1 MGIAEPYDSIEGIAI
16 IGMAGRFPGAK
27 NLDEFWQNL
36 RDGVESIS
44 SFTDEE
50 LIAAGIDP
58 AVLSDANYVKA
69 GAVLEDIELFD
80 ASFFEI
86 NPREAELTDPQ
97 HRLFLE
103 CAWEALESAG
113 YDSQRCE
120 SRIGVYAGASLS
132 NYYSFDLN
140 RDRMGS
146 AQCYQTLIGNDK
158 DFLTTRVAYKLNLK
172 GPSITVQSAC
182 STSLVATAI
191 ACQSLLNY
199 QCDMALA
206 GGVSIRVPQKTGY
219 VYQEGGTLS
228 PDGHCRAFDA
238 QAKGTT
244 IGNGLGV
251 VVLKRLSEAIADG
264 DCIHAVIKGSA
275 INNDGSRK
283 VGYTAPSVDAQ
294 AEAIAEAIMFAE
306 VEPETINYIE
316 AHGTGTALGDPI
328 EITALSKVFRARTE
342 KKAFCAIGSLKT
354 NIGHLDAAAGIAGL
368 IKTVLALKHQSI
380 PPTLN
385 FEQPNPQIDFANSPF
400 YVNTTFSPWKAGL
413 TPRRAGVSSLGMG
426 GTNAHVILEE
436 ALVLPASSPSRPW
449 QLLVLSAKT
458 ESALETATTNLV
470 QHLTQHPELNL
481 ADVAHTL
488 QVGRREFN
496 HRRMLVCRD
505 IEDAVNALEMQ
516 DAQRVF
522 THVQEPCNRPIAFMF
537 PGQGAQYVDMGKELY
552 QTEAT
557 FKEQVDRCCELLKP
571 HLGIDLRSLIY
582 PIESEAEGAAEKL
595 KQTAIAQPA
604 LFVIEYAL
612 AQLWMSW
619 GISPQAMIG
628 HSLGEYVAACL
639 AEVMSLEDA
648 LALVAVRGRL
658 MQQLPT
664 GAMLAVSL
672 PASEVETLL
681 DNQLSLAASNAPAS
695 CVVSGTH
702 DAINAFQNKLLAQGI
717 DCRHLHTS
725 HAFHSPMMDAILEP
739 FIEEVKKVKLNPPK
753 IPFVSNVTGTWIITA
768 QATDPNYWAQ
778 HLRQTVRFSSGITQL
793 LQEPNRILLE
803 VGSGCTLCSFAKK
816 HLNGE
821 DGQVAIASLRH
832 PKDEQSDV
840 AFLLNA
846 LGKLWLSGVEVD
858 WSRFYTDERRHR
870 LPLPTY
876 PFERERYWIERQKR
890 ANAIASTQDSLTK
903 KPDIADWF
911 YVPVWK
917 QSVSPALLE
926 QKKLVAQNSC
936 TLIFV
941 DECGLGEALVKQLE
955 LEGQDVITVAV
966 GSGLTNLSECAF
978 ALNPRQGNDYEALLK
993 ELLAQNKLPKT
1004 IVHLWSV
1011 TPYTSTT
1018 SELKSLEESQAK
1030 GFYSLLFLAQ
1040 ALGKQN
1046 TTDEFQIT
1054 VISNNLQSV
1063 TGLESLCP
1071 EKATVLGAV
1080 KVIPQEY
1087 PNISCRSIDVGLTS
1101 PPTPLMNKRLRPL
1114 SSPLVG
1120 ENERGGE
1127 GSITPPFPCR
1137 EAGALVRRLG
1147 GLGFSA
1153 PNTIPLKG
1161 TWEEHN
1167 LTNQLLAELTAQSPD
1182 SVIAYRGLH
1191 RWVQTFEPVRLNAT
1205 PEGTPKLL
1213 KEGGV
1218 YLITGGLGGIGLAV
1232 AEYLAQT
1239 VQAKLILV
1247 SRSALPNRDEWEK
1260 WLVTHTQQD
1269 SVSHKI
1275 RKVQQLEKLGAEVLV
1290 VSADVTELEPM
1301 RKAIALAHPPRA
1313 IATAQQEFGQI
1324 DGVIHAAGVPGGGMI
1339 QRKTLEEAER
1349 ILAPKVKGTLVLHEL
1364 FKNTQLDFLVICSSL
1379 SSILGGFGQV
1389 DYAGANAFLDTFAH
1403 WNYSK
1408 NGTFTISINWDTWQE
1423 VGMAV
1428 NTAVPLK
1435 LQSLQAE
1442 NLKEG
1447 ILPNEGAEALGRI
1460 LGVKLPQVLVSTRN
1474 FQMRVE
1480 REKDLGA
1487 LLSSEI
1493 LDTANLPEP
1502 THSRPNLNN
1511 AYIAPRNEIEQTLVN
1526 IWQGL
1531 LGIENVGIYDN
1542 FFELGGDSLMA
1553 VRVIAQVREAFQIEL
1568 SLSSLFENQNVAG
1581 MAESIERVRG
1591 TVQTLQSSISTVLG
1605 DGAIA
1610 SKEAD
1615 REEIT
1620 L

>member
-1 MGIAEPYDSIEGIAI
+1 MGSAEVYDSVEGIAI

-27 NLDEFWQNL
+27 NVEEFWRNL

-44 SFTDEE
+44 CFTDEE
-50 LIAAGIDP
+50 LIAAGIDS
-58 AVLSDANYVKA
+58 AVLRESNYVKA
-69 GAVLEDIELFD
+69 GAILEDIELFD
-80 ASFFEI
+80 AAFFDF
-86 NPREAELTDPQ
+86 NPREAEVTDPQ

-132 NYYSFDLN
+132 NYYSFDFN
-140 RDRMGS
+140 RDRLGS
-146 AQCYQTLIGNDK
+146 AQCYQTIIGNDK

-172 GPSITVQSAC
+172 GASFTVQSAC

-219 VYQEGGTLS
+219 LYQEGGALS

-264 DCIHAVIKGSA
+264 DCIQAVIKGSA

-328 EITALSKVFRARTE
+328 EIAALSQVFRANTE
-342 KKAFCAIGSLKT
+342 KKAGCAIGSVKT

-368 IKTVLALKHQSI
+368 IKTVLALKHQSL

-400 YVNTTFSPWKAGL
+400 YVNTKLSPWKAGL

-436 ALVLPASSPSRPW
+436 APALPASTPSRPW
-449 QLLVLSAKT
+449 QLLMLSAKT
-458 ESALETATTNLV
+458 ESALETATTNLL

-496 HRRMLVCRD
+496 YRRVLVCRD
-505 IEDAVNALEMQ
+505 IEDAVNALETR

-522 THVQEPCNRPIAFMF
+522 THVQEPCDRPIAFMF
-537 PGQGAQYVDMGKELY
+537 PGQGTQYVDMGKELY

-571 HLGIDLRSLIY
+571 YLGLDLRSLIY
-582 PIESEAEGAAEKL
+582 PSESDTEAAAEI

-628 HSLGEYVAACL
+628 HSIGEYVAACL
-639 AEVMSLEDA
+639 AEVMSLKDA

-664 GAMLAVSL
+664 GTMLAVSL
-672 PASEVETLL
+672 PASEVEARL
-681 DNQLSLAASNAPAS
+681 DQQLSLAVSNSPAS
-695 CVVSGTH
+695 CVVSGTPEAV
-702 DAINAFQNKLLAQGI
+702 DAFQNKLVAQGI
-717 DCRHLHTS
+717 DCRRLHTS

-739 FIEEVKKVKLNPPK
+739 FIEEVKKVKLHPPK
-753 IPFVSNVTGTWIITA
+753 LPFVSNVTGTWITTA
-768 QATDPNYWAQ
+768 QATEPSYWAQ
-778 HLRQTVRFSSGITQL
+778 HLRQTVRFSAGIAQL

-803 VGSGCTLCSFAKK
+803 VGAGCTLCSFALK
-816 HLNGE
+816 HLNRE
-821 DGQVAIASLRH
+821 NEQVAIASLRH
-832 PKDEQSDV
+832 PKHKQSDV

-858 WSRFYTDERRHR
+858 WSRFYAHERRHR

-876 PFERERYWIERQKR
+876 PFERQRYWIEPQKR
-890 ANAIASTQDSLTK
+890 TEAIASTQESLSK

-911 YVPVWK
+911 YLPVWK
-917 QSVSPALLE
+917 QSVPPTLLE
-926 QKKLVAQNSC
+926 QRLVAPC
-936 TLIFV
+936 TLVFV
-941 DECGLGEALVKQLE
+941 DQCGLGESLVKQLE
-955 LEGQDVITVAV
+955 IEGRDVITVRA
-966 GSGLTNLSECAF
+966 GSGLKKLNKREYT
-978 ALNPRQGNDYEALLK
+978 LNPQQRDDYEALLY

-1011 TPYTSTT
+1011 TPDTT
-1018 SELKSLEESQAK
+1018 TLELESLEESQPK

-1040 ALGKQN
+1040 ALGKHN
-1046 TTDEFQIT
+1046 TTDQFQIT
-1054 VISNNLQSV
+1054 VISNNLQPV
-1063 TGLESLCP
+1063 TGLENLSP

-1087 PNISCRSIDVGLTS
+1087 PNISCRSIDVELTS
-1101 PPTPLMNKRLRPL
+1101 PPTPLLR
-1114 SSPLVG
+1114 
-1120 ENERGGE
+1120 GE
-1127 GSITPPFPCR
+1127 GSIAPAPPFPRR
-1137 EAGALVRRLG
+1137 EGGLG
-1147 GLGFSA
+1147 GLGS
-1153 PNTIPLKG
+1153 PDPRG
-1161 TWEEHN
+1161 TWEQQN
-1167 LTNQLLAELTAQSPD
+1167 LTNWLLAELTAQSPNLLI
-1182 SVIAYRGLH
+1182 SYRGLH
-1191 RWVQTFEPVRLNAT
+1191 RWVQTFEPVRLH
-1205 PEGTPKLL
+1205 GTPKRTPKRL

-1218 YLITGGLGGIGLAV
+1218 YLITGGLGGIGLAL

-1239 VQAKLILV
+1239 VRAKLLLV
-1247 SRSALPNRDEWEK
+1247 SRSALPNRDEWEN
-1260 WLVTHTQQD
+1260 WLMTHTEQD
-1269 SVSHKI
+1269 SVSRKI

-1290 VSADVTELEPM
+1290 IGADVSELEPM
-1301 RKAIALAHPPRA
+1301 RKAIA
-1313 IATAQQEFGQI
+1313 TAQKQFGGI
-1324 DGVIHAAGVPGGGMI
+1324 DGAIHAAGVPGGGMI
-1339 QRKTLEEAER
+1339 QRQTLEETAK
-1349 ILAPKVKGTLVLHEL
+1349 IFAPKVKGTLVLHEL
-1364 FKNTQLDFLVICSSL
+1364 FKNVPLDFLAICSSL

-1389 DYAGANAFLDTFAH
+1389 DYAGANAFLDAFAH
-1403 WNYSK
+1403 WNYSQQ
-1408 NGTFTISINWDTWQE
+1408 GTFTACINWDTWQE

-1428 NTAVPLK
+1428 NTPVPLK

-1442 NLKEG
+1442 NLKQG
-1447 ILPNEGAEALGRI
+1447 ILPNEGAEALSRI
-1460 LGVKLPQVLVSTRN
+1460 LGVNLPQVLVSTRN

-1480 REKDLGA
+1480 QEKDLGA

-1493 LDTANLPEP
+1493 LEAANLPEP
-1502 THSRPNLNN
+1502 THSRPELNN
-1511 AYIAPRNEIEQTLVN
+1511 AYVAPRNELEQTLVN

-1531 LGIENVGIYDN
+1531 LGIEKVGIYDN

-1553 VRVIAQVREAFQIEL
+1553 VRVIAQVRQAFEIEL
-1568 SLSSLFENQNVAG
+1568 SLSNLFEKPNVAG
-1581 MAESIERVRG
+1581 MAESLKMRG
-1591 TVQTLQSSISTVLG
+1591 IQKLQSSIST

-1610 SKEAD
+1610 NTEAE

>member
-1 MGIAEPYDSIEGIAI
+1 MGSVQPYDSIEGIAI

-27 NLDEFWQNL
+27 NLDEFWKNL

-44 SFTDEE
+44 LFSNEE
-50 LIAAGIDP
+50 LIASGLDP
-58 AVLSDANYVKA
+58 TLLSEPNHVKA

-140 RDRMGS
+140 RDLMGS
-146 AQCYQTLIGNDK
+146 AQCYQTVIGNDK

-172 GPSITVQSAC
+172 GPSITVQTAC

-354 NIGHLDAAAGIAGL
+354 NIGHLDAAAGIVGL

-400 YVNTTFSPWKAGL
+400 YVNTTLSHWKAGL
-413 TPRRAGVSSLGMG
+413 SPRRAGVTSLGMG

-436 ALVLPASSPSRPW
+436 APVLPASSPSRPW
-449 QLLVLSAKT
+449 QLLILSAKT
-458 ESALETATTNLV
+458 KSALEAATINLV

-496 HRRMLVCRD
+496 HRRMVVCRD
-505 IEDAVNALEMQ
+505 IEDAVNALETR
-516 DAQRVF
+516 DTQRVF
-522 THVQEPCNRPIAFMF
+522 NYLQEPCNRPIAFMF

-557 FKEQVDRCCELLKP
+557 FKEQVDRCCELFKP

-582 PIESEAEGAAEKL
+582 PSESDAEGAAEKL

-604 LFVIEYAL
+604 LFVIDYAL

-628 HSLGEYVAACL
+628 HSHGEYVAACL

-702 DAINAFQNKLLAQGI
+702 DAIDAFQNKLVAQGI
-717 DCRHLHTS
+717 DCRRLHTS
-725 HAFHSPMMDAILEP
+725 HAFHSPMMDGILEP

-753 IPFVSNVTGTWIITA
+753 IPFVSNFTGTWITTA
-768 QATDPNYWAQ
+768 QATEPNYWAQ
-778 HLRQTVRFSSGITQL
+778 HLRQTVRFSSGIAQL

-803 VGSGCTLCSFAKK
+803 VGAGCTLCTFALK
-816 HLNGE
+816 HLKRE
-821 DGQVAIASLRH
+821 DEQVAIASLRH
-832 PKDEQSDV
+832 PKDKQSDV

-846 LGKLWLSGVEVD
+846 LGKLWLSGVKVD
-858 WSRFYTDERRHR
+858 WSRFYTHEHRHR

-876 PFERERYWIERQKR
+876 PFERQRYWIEPQKR
-890 ANAIASTQDSLTK
+890 EIASGAGATAPIASTQDSLTK
-903 KPDIADWF
+903 KLDIADWF

-917 QSVSPALLE
+917 QSVSPALLGHTE
-926 QKKLVAQNSC
+926 VETQTSC
-936 TLIFV
+936 TLVFV

-955 LEGQDVITVAV
+955 LEGWDIITVSV
-966 GSGLTNLSECAF
+966 GFGLTKLNERAHT
-978 ALNPRQGNDYEALLK
+978 LNPRQGNDYEALIN

-1004 IVHLWSV
+1004 IVHLWSI
-1011 TPYTSTT
+1011 TPCDWRSSASAKGDRKI
-1018 SELKSLEESQAK
+1018 SELESLEESQAK

-1046 TTDEFQIT
+1046 TTDKFQIT

-1063 TGLESLCP
+1063 TGLESLYP

-1087 PNISCRSIDVGLTS
+1087 PNISCRSIDIGLTS
-1101 PPTPLMNKRLRPL
+1101 PPTPLLQ
-1114 SSPLVG
+1114 
-1120 ENERGGE
+1120 GE
-1127 GSITPPFPCR
+1127 GSIAPAPPFPCR

-1147 GLGFSA
+1147 GLGLPD
-1153 PNTIPLKG
+1153 PNRIPSQG
-1161 TWEEHN
+1161 TWEQQN

-1213 KEGGV
+1213 KEGGI
-1218 YLITGGLGGIGLAV
+1218 YLITGGLGGIGLAL

-1247 SRSALPNRDEWEK
+1247 GRSALPHRDEWEK
-1260 WLVTHTQQD
+1260 WLVTHTEQD
-1269 SVSHKI
+1269 SVSRKI
-1275 RKVQQLEKLGAEVLV
+1275 RKVQELEKLGAEVLV

-1301 RKAIALAHPPRA
+1301 RNA
-1313 IATAQQEFGQI
+1313 IATAQQQFGQI

-1339 QRKTLEEAER
+1339 QRKTLEEAET
-1349 ILAPKVKGTLVLHEL
+1349 ILAPKVKGTLVLNEL

-1408 NGTFTISINWDTWQE
+1408 NGTFTTCINWDTWQE

-1428 NTAVPLK
+1428 NTAVPVK

-1447 ILPNEGAEALGRI
+1447 ILPNEGAEVLGRI

-1531 LGIENVGIYDN
+1531 LGIEKVGIYDN

-1581 MAESIERVRG
+1581 MAESLERVRE
-1591 TVQTLQSSISTVLG
+1591 TVQTLQSSINTVLG
-1605 DGAIA
+1605 DGANA
-1610 SKEAD
+1610 STESE

>member
-1 MGIAEPYDSIEGIAI
+1 MEGIAI

-27 NLDEFWQNL
+27 NLDKFWQNL

-50 LIAAGIDP
+50 LIASGIDP
-58 AVLSDANYVKA
+58 ILLSDPNHVKV

-80 ASFFEI
+80 ALFFDL

-113 YDSQRCE
+113 YDSQRCK
-120 SRIGVYAGASLS
+120 SRIGAYAGASLS

-140 RDRMGS
+140 RDQMGS
-146 AQCYQTLIGNDK
+146 AQCYQTVIGNDK
-158 DFLTTRVAYKLNLK
+158 DFLTTRISYKLNLK
-172 GPSITVQSAC
+172 GPSVTVQTAC

-206 GGVSIRVPQKTGY
+206 GGVSVRVPQKTGY
-219 VYQEGGTLS
+219 LYQEGGTLS
-228 PDGHCRAFDA
+228 PDGHCRTFDA
-238 QAKGTT
+238 KAKGTT

-283 VGYTAPSVDAQ
+283 VGYTAPSVDGQ

-328 EITALSKVFRARTE
+328 EIAALSKVFRASTE
-342 KKAFCAIGSLKT
+342 KKGFCAIGSVKT

-368 IKTVLALKHQSI
+368 LKTVLVLKHQSI

-400 YVNTTFSPWKAGL
+400 YVNKTLSEWKVGL
-413 TPRRAGVSSLGMG
+413 SPRRAGVSSLGMG

-436 ALVLPASSPSRPW
+436 APALPASSSSRSW

-505 IEDAVNALEMQ
+505 IEDAVNALETR

-522 THVQEPCNRPIAFMF
+522 NHLQEPCNRPIAFMF
-537 PGQGAQYVDMGKELY
+537 PGQGTQYVDMGKELY
-552 QTEAT
+552 QTEPT

-571 HLGIDLRSLIY
+571 YLGLDLRSLIY
-582 PIESEAEGAAEKL
+582 PNESEAEGAAEKL
-595 KQTAIAQPA
+595 KQTAIAQPG
-604 LFVIEYAL
+604 LFVIEYAM

-619 GISPQAMIG
+619 GIFPQAMIG

-639 AEVMSLEDA
+639 AEVMSLADA

-658 MQQLPT
+658 MQQLPA
-664 GAMLAVSL
+664 GAMLAISL
-672 PASEVETLL
+672 PVSEVEAVL
-681 DNQLSLAASNAPAS
+681 DEQLSLAASNSPAS
-695 CVVSGTH
+695 CVVSGTYE
-702 DAINAFQNKLLAQGI
+702 AINAFQDKLLAKGI
-717 DCRHLHTS
+717 DCRCLHTS

-739 FIEEVKKVKLNPPK
+739 FIEEVKKVKLHSPK
-753 IPFVSNVTGTWIITA
+753 IPFVSNVTGTWITTA
-768 QATDPNYWAQ
+768 QATEPSYWAQ
-778 HLRQTVRFSSGITQL
+778 HLRQTVRFSSGIAQL
-793 LQEPNRILLE
+793 LQPNRILLE
-803 VGSGCTLCSFAKK
+803 VGPGCTLCTFAKK
-816 HLNGE
+816 HLNRE
-821 DGQVAIASLRH
+821 DGQVALASGAGATAPIASLRH
-832 PKDEQSDV
+832 PKDKQPDV

-858 WSRFYTDERRHR
+858 WSGFYAHERRHR

-876 PFERERYWIERQKR
+876 PFERQRYWIEPQKR
-890 ANAIASTQDSLTK
+890 ADAIASTQESLSK

-911 YVPVWK
+911 YLPVWK
-917 QSVSPALLE
+917 QSVPPALLE
-926 QKKLVAQNSC
+926 QRDLVAQNSC
-936 TLIFV
+936 TLVFV
-941 DECGLGEALVKQLE
+941 DECGLGEALVKRLE
-955 LEGQDVITVAV
+955 LEGQDVITVSV
-966 GSGLTNLSECAF
+966 GSGLTEFGERAYV
-978 ALNPRQGNDYEALLK
+978 LNPRQRHDYEALLND
-993 ELLAQNKLPKT
+993 LLAQNKLPKT
-1004 IVHLWSV
+1004 IVHLWSI
-1011 TPYTSTT
+1011 TLYSSKTLGLESI
-1018 SELKSLEESQAK
+1018 EESQAK

-1054 VISNNLQSV
+1054 VISNNMQSV
-1063 TGLESLCP
+1063 TGLEMLCP
-1071 EKATVLGAV
+1071 EKATVLGSV

-1087 PNISCRSIDVGLTS
+1087 PNISCRSIDV
-1101 PPTPLMNKRLRPL
+1101 
-1114 SSPLVG
+1114 V
-1120 ENERGGE
+1120 
-1127 GSITPPFPCR
+1127 
-1137 EAGALVRRLG
+1137 
-1147 GLGFSA
+1147 
-1153 PNTIPLKG
+1153 IPSKG
-1161 TWEEHN
+1161 TWEEQN
-1167 LTNQLLAELTAQSPD
+1167 LTNWLLAELTAQSPD

-1191 RWVQTFEPVRLNAT
+1191 RWVQTFEPVRLNARL
-1205 PEGTPKLL
+1205 EGTSKLL

-1218 YLITGGLGGIGLAV
+1218 YLITGGLGGIGLAL
-1232 AEYLAQT
+1232 AEYLAKT
-1239 VQAKLILV
+1239 VRAKLLLV
-1247 SRSALPNRDEWEK
+1247 GRTALPNRDEWEK
-1260 WLVTHTQQD
+1260 WLVTRGEQD
-1269 SVSHKI
+1269 SISRKI
-1275 RKVQQLEKLGAEVLV
+1275 RKVQELEKLEAEVLV
-1290 VSADVTELEPM
+1290 VSADVTELEQM
-1301 RKAIALAHPPRA
+1301 RKAIA
-1313 IATAQQEFGQI
+1313 TAQKQFGRI
-1324 DGVIHAAGVPGGGMI
+1324 DGAIHAAGVPGGGMI

-1364 FKNTQLDFLVICSSL
+1364 FKNAQLDFLVICSSL

-1389 DYAGANAFLDTFAH
+1389 DYAGANAFLDAFAH

-1408 NGTFTISINWDTWQE
+1408 QGTFTACINWDTWQE

-1435 LQSLQAE
+1435 LQRLQAE

-1447 ILPNEGAEALGRI
+1447 ILPKEGAEALSRI
-1460 LGVKLPQVLVSTRN
+1460 LGVNVPQVLVSTRN

-1493 LDTANLPEP
+1493 LETANLPES
-1502 THSRPNLNN
+1502 THSRPDLNN
-1511 AYIAPRNEIEQTLVN
+1511 AYIAPRNEMEQKLVN

-1531 LGIENVGIYDN
+1531 LGIEKVGIYDN

-1568 SLSSLFENQNVAG
+1568 SLSSLFEKPNLAG
-1581 MAESIERVRG
+1581 MAESIERMCG
-1591 TVQTLQSSISTVLG
+1591 TVQKLQSSISTVLG
-1605 DGAIA
+1605 DGVKCSAE
-1610 SKEAD
+1610 SDCPRNTGEAD
-1615 REEIT
+1615 REEIA